1 MVSTAGATH
10 EVPAIYSYQC
20 DMNTGAVMEARI
32 LWETP
37 PIKKLKNAGIAID
50 AHHNHVSAQ
59 VSYSR

>member
-1 MVSTAGATH
+1 MH
-10 EVPAIYSYQC
+10 EVPAIYSYKC
-20 DMNTGAVMEARI
+20 GMNTGAVMEARI